1 MSVSVQFLTSLSVIQ
16 FQLTFVEPLLVGPTG
31 SRIRDT
37 ITIYIHFDWNM
48 IFITHIIKNINLV
61 YTFRPG
67 KSTTEPI
74 FILRIIQEKYR
85 EMNKELHMV
94 FLDLEKAYDR
104 VPRELIWWCL
114 RKKGV
119 PEGYVTIIQY
129 MYNDCET
136 LVSTR
141 TGDTEYFHVGV
152 GLHQGSALS
161 PLLFILI
168 MDVLQAEIGKEPPWV
183 MLFANDLVICEHS
196 GAEV

>member
-1 MSVSVQFLTSLSVIQ
+1 MLERI
-16 FQLTFVEPLLVGPTG
+16 GP
-31 SRIRDT
+31 SYYACYILN
-37 ITIYIHFDWNM
+37 IT
-48 IFITHIIKNINLV
+48 
-61 YTFRPG
+61 G

-74 FILRIIQEKYR
+74 FILRILQEKYR

-94 FLDLEKAYDR
+94 FVNLEKAYDR
-104 VPRELIWWCL
+104 VPRDLIWWCL

-119 PEGYVTIIQY
+119 PEGYITIIQD

-141 TGDTEYFHVGV
+141 AGDTEYFQVGV

-168 MDVLQAEIGKEPPWV
+168 MDVLQTEIGKEPPWV
-183 MLFANDLVICEHS
+183 MLCLQMTWSFVNI
-196 GAEV
+196 AEQKLSCS